1 MRIPRICD
9 RLAEKM
15 SKASVVAM
23 RYVCCF
29 VSMTADVPKAVVVE
43 TDDEP
48 AAIAIARQCL
58 IDRPDCEWA
67 LLFRDDKQVA
77 LVERDPDRDRLE

>member
-1 MRIPRICD
+1 
-9 RLAEKM
+9 
-15 SKASVVAM
+15 M

-29 VSMTADVPKAVVVE
+29 VSSTADVPKAAIVE
-43 TDDEP
+43 ADDDRT
-48 AAIAIARQCL
+48 AIGNARRHL

-77 LVERDPDRDRLE
+77 LIDRDPKLDVLE